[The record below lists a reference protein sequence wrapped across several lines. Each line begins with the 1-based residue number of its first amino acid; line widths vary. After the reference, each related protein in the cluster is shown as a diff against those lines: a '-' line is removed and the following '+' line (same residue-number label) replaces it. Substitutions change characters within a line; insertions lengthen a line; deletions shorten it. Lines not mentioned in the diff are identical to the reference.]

1 MSPFLLSLLIADN
14 AFGCYL
20 QILNLLQEG
29 GAERSNYFSDFVTH
43 LIAGYEAQENDI
55 SAAKDL
61 YEIPAVTQN
70 WILYSVKCNKLLPY
84 PLTRITFNINH
95 IYSQYYSSQYILTN
109 KIVFYS
115 LVSNYKFPEV

>member
-1 MSPFLLSLLIADN
+1 MYIP
-14 AFGCYL
+14 L

-43 LIAGYEAQENDI
+43 LIAGNEALENDI
-55 SAAKDL
+55 SEAKDL

-84 PLTRITFNINH
+84 PFTKNLYLYFNILHAYNNIH
-95 IYSQYYSSQYILTN
+95 TNNYDYKIILTIIFI
-109 KIVFYS
+109 KTFLYS
-115 LVSNYKFPEV
+115 V

>member
-1 MSPFLLSLLIADN
+1 MLLFINYRHIL
-14 AFGCYL
+14 L

-43 LIAGYEAQENDI
+43 LIAGNEALENDI
-55 SAAKDL
+55 SEAKDL

-84 PLTRITFNINH
+84 PFMKDLYFNILHVHNIAH
-95 IYSQYYSSQYILTN
+95 ILAVMIIKLYL
-109 KIVFYS
+109 K
-115 LVSNYKFPEV
+115 L

>member
-1 MSPFLLSLLIADN
+1 MYCFNSKAKKCFKN
-14 AFGCYL
+14 KHFFNCF

-43 LIAGYEAQENDI
+43 LIAGYDALENDI
-55 SAAKDL
+55 SAAKDI

-84 PLTRITFNINH
+84 PNLE
-95 IYSQYYSSQYILTN
+95 IYNL
-109 KIVFYS
+109 
-115 LVSNYKFPEV
+115 